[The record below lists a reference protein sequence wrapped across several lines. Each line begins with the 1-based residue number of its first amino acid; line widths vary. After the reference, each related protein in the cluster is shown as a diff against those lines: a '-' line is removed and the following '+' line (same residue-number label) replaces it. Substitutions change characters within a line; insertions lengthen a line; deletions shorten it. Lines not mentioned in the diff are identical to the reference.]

1 MGSQPFD
8 EQPVALRL
16 NCRWLPHVEIGVRVT
31 KGELPVRVS
40 RDHVAED
47 QPEPD
52 GLELRQ
58 PGSLIEKV
66 RYEQVGVD
74 DRLGDHPG
82 HGCGAH
88 VRKGA
93 VSADRTCDEVQDARE
108 RIGPS
113 RIVGLR
119 WAGVDLSV
127 GDALRLTGG
136 IAASCERPPERMC
149 GHDHIINPR
158 HASTA
163 GQESRPISAC

>member
-88 VRKGA
+88 VRKGQSVPTA
-93 VSADRTCDEVQDARE
+93 RVTRSRTRVNA
-108 RIGPS
+108 
-113 RIVGLR
+113 
-119 WAGVDLSV
+119 SV
-127 GDALRLTGG
+127 HRG
-136 IAASCERPPERMC
+136 S
-149 GHDHIINPR
+149 
-158 HASTA
+158 
-163 GQESRPISAC
+163 